1 LLRILILTFW
11 VEVTFRA
18 VAANLTLEAPAGMNT
33 LDGTGSTVELL
44 LDSEN
49 VNPPAGA
56 TAPVVN
62 VILISV
68 EEPEAIVEGVAV
80 TLP

>member
-1 LLRILILTFW
+1 MRILIVTFC

-18 VAANLTLEAPAGMNT
+18 VALNLTLEAPAGINT

-44 LDSEN
+44 LESEN
-49 VNPPAGA
+49 EKPFAGA
-56 TAPVVN
+56 TAPGAN

-68 EEPEAIVEGVAV
+68 AEPDAMVEGVAV